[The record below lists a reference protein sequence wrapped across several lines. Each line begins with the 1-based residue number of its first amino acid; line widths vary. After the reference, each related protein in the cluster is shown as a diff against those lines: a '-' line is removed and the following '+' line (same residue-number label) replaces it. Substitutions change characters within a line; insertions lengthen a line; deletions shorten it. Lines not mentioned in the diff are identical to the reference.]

1 MGLILLQE
9 RKYAAALVAAKQY
22 LGAYRISLYP
32 YKRFVQSW
40 LLIYLEQIV
49 LSLFQHIY

>member
-9 RKYAAALVAAKQY
+9 GKYAAALVAAKQY
-22 LGAYRISLYP
+22 LGTSPVYYHVIIIV
-32 YKRFVQSW
+32 FQSW

-49 LSLFQHIY
+49 LS